1 MQLPSALLLAAL
13 AASTACSTTKDSQMT
28 TDTTS
33 DVHRTAEA
41 SHERVIRR
49 LYDECITAGR
59 LELLPEL
66 IADDY
71 IGPRGE
77 RGADGF
83 AGPLRGLRAG
93 FPDIRFTIEDVIAQG
108 DRVAVRWTWHATHTG
123 TFNGLAPTGKALT
136 NTGMAVYRLAHGK
149 VIQSW
154 VETDRLGALQQL
166 GVVPDTLGRPPAPLP
181 PRN

>member
-1 MQLPSALLLAAL
+1 
-13 AASTACSTTKDSQMT
+13 MT
-28 TDTTS
+28 TDTIS
-33 DVHRTAEA
+33 DAQRSTETANQQL
-41 SHERVIRR
+41 IRR
-49 LYDECITAGR
+49 LYDECITSGR

-71 IGPRGE
+71 VGPRGE
-77 RGADGF
+77 RGPDGF

-93 FPDIRFTIEDVIAQG
+93 FPDIHFTIEDLIAQG
-108 DRVAVRWTWHATHTG
+108 DRVSVRWSWRATHTG

-149 VIQSW
+149 VAQSW

-166 GVVPDTLGRPPAPLP
+166 GLVSDSPGRPPMP